1 MEGGATMIKVRMS
14 IAQIIQALKPYRD
27 DTISSANSL
36 IDSSFKT
43 YLDDTRKNVN
53 CPNDTITNA
62 KSSHKSP
69 HVRYDSGRLRLN
81 GINKV
86 FSAPQEIVLIKLK
99 FILKTSL

>member
-1 MEGGATMIKVRMS
+1 MIKVRMS

-27 DTISSANSL
+27 DTLSNANSL

>member
-1 MEGGATMIKVRMS
+1 MEGAATMIKVRMS

-27 DTISSANSL
+27 DTIS
-36 IDSSFKT
+36 
-43 YLDDTRKNVN
+43 
-53 CPNDTITNA
+53 NA